1 MKLEEL
7 QHVLRAAAAITQENS
22 LVVVGSQAILLLL
35 DEPPAALLIS
45 REVDLYPAM
54 HPERAD
60 LIDGAIGMH
69 SSFHETFGYFADG
82 VGPETAVMPADWMK
96 RASLHYIGEVTAT
109 CPDLHDLALSKC
121 VAGREK
127 DADFVREL
135 PRSDL
140 LSAVILKERLSL
152 LDSAKYP
159 LEHIGVWIN
168 RRHSEAKANP

>member
-54 HPERAD
+54 HPD
-60 LIDGAIGMH
+60 
-69 SSFHETFGYFADG
+69 
-82 VGPETAVMPADWMK
+82 
-96 RASLHYIGEVTAT
+96 
-109 CPDLHDLALSKC
+109 
-121 VAGREK
+121 
-127 DADFVREL
+127 
-135 PRSDL
+135 
-140 LSAVILKERLSL
+140 
-152 LDSAKYP
+152 P